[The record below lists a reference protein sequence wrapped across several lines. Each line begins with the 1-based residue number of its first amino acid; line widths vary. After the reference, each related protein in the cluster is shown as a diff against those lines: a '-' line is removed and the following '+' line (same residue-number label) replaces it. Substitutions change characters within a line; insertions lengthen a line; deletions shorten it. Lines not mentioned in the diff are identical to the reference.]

1 MGDLVLL
8 VLLSEM
14 CVAPSLLPAYCLI
27 KVKNFPNAELN
38 KDINVSAICLRHDQ
52 DFKKSDF

>member
-1 MGDLVLL
+1 MLL

-52 DFKKSDF
+52 DFKKADF